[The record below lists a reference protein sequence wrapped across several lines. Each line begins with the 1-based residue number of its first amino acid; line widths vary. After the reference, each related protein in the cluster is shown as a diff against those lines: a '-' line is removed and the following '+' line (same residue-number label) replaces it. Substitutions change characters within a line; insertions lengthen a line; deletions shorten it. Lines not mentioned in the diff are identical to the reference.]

1 MMDELLSKEK
11 LAHIL
16 ADLEAEDEIYE
27 RQKPLLEP
35 EKIAGKVRV
44 ADMVLARSA
53 GATIDHSL
61 VPETTDLSFAKTDN
75 IEKDGCQFIDAIYL
89 FLDELGCPPDAR
101 DFVLAIAGISRGNH
115 IDLIPM
121 TDDQICRR
129 MGFKRETIRKKRNAL
144 VEWERNNGWSVLE
157 IHEKEFNHDKMKYKP
172 TEYRVTV
179 IPFASK
185 FVREYRSRT
194 SYKQGYKALEN
205 TISDEAQEIANEIAK
220 ELPDAPLVK
229 RQQRNADSRQ
239 PSLGNKPIEKPIPFN
254 IDSELDSVFSRW
266 CAAQIQAGF
275 LLRKK
280 LETKQGRLQEI
291 AIRHIEAQERE
302 GAA

>member
-1 MMDELLSKEK
+1 MSEELLSKEK
-11 LAHIL
+11 LDHIL

-27 RQKPLLEP
+27 RKKILLEP
-35 EKIAGKVRV
+35 EKIAGKVKP
-44 ADMVLARSA
+44 ADKVLARSI

-61 VPETTDLSFAKTDN
+61 VPDIQDIVLTRTDN
-75 IEKDGCQFIDAIYL
+75 LEKDGCQFIDAIYL

-101 DFVLAIAGISRGNH
+101 DFVLAVAGISRGNH
-115 IDLIPM
+115 VDLIPM

-129 MGFKRETIRKKRNAL
+129 MGVKRDAIRRKRNAL

-157 IHEKEFNHDKMKYKP
+157 IHEKEFSREKMKYKP

-179 IPFASK
+179 VLFASR
-185 FVREYRSRT
+185 FVREYRSRA
-194 SYKQGYKALEN
+194 SYKQGFKALEN
-205 TISDEAQEIANEIAK
+205 SIGKEAEEIANEIAK

-229 RQQRNADSRQ
+229 RQQRKAETQPPRFDSKPSNFNKQ
-239 PSLGNKPIEKPIPFN
+239 PNLDI
-254 IDSELDSVFSRW
+254 ELDTVFSRW
-266 CAAQIQAGF
+266 CAEQVRNGF
-275 LLRKK
+275 SLRKK

-291 AIRHIEAQERE
+291 AIRHIETQERR

>member
-1 MMDELLSKEK
+1 MTDELLSKEK

-129 MGFKRETIRKKRNAL
+129 MGYERHALRRKRNAL
-144 VEWERNNGWSVLE
+144 LEWERNNGWSVLE
-157 IHEKEFNHDKMKYKP
+157 IHEKEFNRDKMKYKP

-205 TISDEAQEIANEIAK
+205 AIVDDVGDIANEIAK
-220 ELPDAPLVK
+220 ELPDAPLVR
-229 RQQRNADSRQ
+229 RQQKKAQAANLPPQKSTFKPRYDEDAD
-239 PSLGNKPIEKPIPFN
+239 LVNHF
-254 IDSELDSVFSRW
+254 DRW
-266 CAAQIQAGF
+266 CASKVRQGDDLLQTLEKMQWRFHEKAQKHLG
-275 LLRKK
+275 
-280 LETKQGRLQEI
+280 
-291 AIRHIEAQERE
+291 AQKV
-302 GAA
+302 A